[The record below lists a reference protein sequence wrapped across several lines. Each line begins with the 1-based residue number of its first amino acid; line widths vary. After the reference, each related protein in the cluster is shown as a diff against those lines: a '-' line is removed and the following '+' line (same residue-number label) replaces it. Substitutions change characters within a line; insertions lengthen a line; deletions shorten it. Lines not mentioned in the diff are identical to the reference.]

1 MMTMI
6 STIDEM
12 ARYFNKTRNAV
23 IYQIKLGRL
32 PDPRSTPIQSE
43 AVALWPRG
51 DKRGRKPGP
60 SAAKQRFIDAL
71 DALVARV
78 ASLESRVTFQET
90 LSHTHD

>member
-6 STIDEM
+6 STIDEL

-43 AVALWPRG
+43 SVALWPKG

-71 DALVARV
+71 NALIVRV
-78 ASLESRVTFQET
+78 EQLENRVTFQET
-90 LSHTHD
+90 LSHTHE

>member
-6 STIDEM
+6 STIDEL
-12 ARYFNKTRNAV
+12 ARHFGKTRNAV

-32 PDPRSTPIQSE
+32 PDPRSNPVQAES
-43 AVALWPRG
+43 ASWPKG

-71 DALVARV
+71 NALVARV

>member
-1 MMTMI
+1 MMI

-32 PDPRSTPIQSE
+32 PDPRSGPVQSPD
-43 AVALWPRG
+43 VVLWPKG
-51 DKRGRKPGP
+51 NKRGRKPGP
-60 SAAKQRFIDAL
+60 SAAKVRLL
-71 DALVARV
+71 DVVNGLIVRV
-78 ASLESRVTFQET
+78 ANLESRLAFQET

>member
-1 MMTMI
+1 MMI

-32 PDPRSTPIQSE
+32 PDPRSTPVQSPD
-43 AVALWPRG
+43 VVFWPKG
-51 DKRGRKPGP
+51 NKRGRKPGP
-60 SAAKQRFIDAL
+60 SAAKVRLL
-71 DALVARV
+71 DVVNGLIVRV
-78 ASLESRVTFQET
+78 ADLESRLAFQET

>member
-60 SAAKQRFIDAL
+60 SAAKQRFIVAL
-71 DALVARV
+71 NALVVRV
-78 ASLESRVTFQET
+78 ADLESRVTFQET

>member
-1 MMTMI
+1 MMAMI
-6 STIDEM
+6 STIDEL
-12 ARYFNKTRNAV
+12 AKHFGKTRNAV

-32 PDPRSTPIQSE
+32 PDPRSNPVESE
-43 AVALWPRG
+43 LALWPKG

-71 DALVARV
+71 NALVVRV
-78 ASLESRVTFQET
+78 ADLESRVTFQET

>member
-32 PDPRSTPIQSE
+32 PDPRSAPVQSD
-43 AVALWPRG
+43 VVFLWPKG
-51 DKRGRKPGP
+51 NKRGRKPGP
-60 SAAKQRFIDAL
+60 SAAKVRLL
-71 DALVARV
+71 DVINGLIVRV
-78 ASLESRVTFQET
+78 ADLESRLAFQET